1 MVEGEFGLRLKAEP
15 AGNQRRMIQSTPIW
29 ITSGEAKV
37 KAGQMVRIHGWV
49 NVPETITGSHD
60 GLMITDS
67 LGGEALAERIPVTPG
82 WQEFTL
88 YRGASK
94 DSDVTVTFS
103 LTGYGQA
110 LIDEVT
116 IRTIDLPKK
125 VREARKQVREAR
137 KPNQ

>member
-1 MVEGEFGLRLKAEP
+1 
-15 AGNQRRMIQSTPIW
+15 
-29 ITSGEAKV
+29 
-37 KAGQMVRIHGWV
+37 
-49 NVPETITGSHD
+49 
-60 GLMITDS
+60 MITDS
-67 LGGEALAERIPVTPG
+67 LGGAELAERVPVTSG

-116 IRTIDLPKK
+116 IRTIDLPK
-125 VREARKQVREAR
+125 QVREAR
-137 KPNQ
+137 KSNLQSNQ